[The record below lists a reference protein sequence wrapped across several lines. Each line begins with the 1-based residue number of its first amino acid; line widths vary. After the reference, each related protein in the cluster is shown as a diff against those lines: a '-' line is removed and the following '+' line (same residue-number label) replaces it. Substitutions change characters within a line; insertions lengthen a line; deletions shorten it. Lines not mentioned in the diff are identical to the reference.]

1 MKRLQKKES
10 RYWNDGDWE
19 NHMRICHEFLVNYE
33 GYLTNEEKAN
43 WNIKIAGTF
52 IQLKS
57 YLLAVE
63 YLQKGIPYADGRL
76 KSFGYGQ
83 LGRSYID
90 LGEYD
95 KAIQSYS
102 DAVKYAPSKEAVV
115 AHTNSKGYV
124 YFKAGRYKESRE
136 TYKKALSIFSKDAS
150 IDSIQYRIL
159 QSNLASVDFAQGLND
174 KGMQRLYMLEQNFKF
189 GDSWFHAEVYGKM
202 LPILIEQEKCDEAG
216 RVLQNWQR
224 NLRDDKVSEDRLR
237 FLEYKIKQLQ
247 LCEGAGIGK
256 VQQEYLL
263 LNEALKQQTLDRLII
278 IEKLQRDELK
288 KRLKLVSDNL
298 KLKKASEKQYIK
310 LMVVSVSLLV
320 LVLIGAYVWWRSMK
334 SRQQRKEKYLQLREE
349 LMRESELSANLKR
362 EMEAKELV
370 NKKLELK
377 QMLQSMNNNATLLEE
392 IQGRLSS
399 LRNKEEGIQE
409 AVTDLL
415 QFLKSHAGAQA
426 INDVIEQNIEMIG
439 GDFRDRLF
447 EKHGDFT
454 PSEIQLVLLL
464 RIGLSTKEMALMK
477 SVEPSSI
484 RIFKHRL
491 KTKLG
496 LEKNQ
501 DLVSYIEKF

>member
-1 MKRLQKKES
+1 MERLQKKES

-19 NHMRICHEFLVNYE
+19 NHMRICHEYLVNYE
-33 GYLTNEEKAN
+33 GYLTDKEKAN

-52 IQLKS
+52 IELKS

-63 YLQKGIPYADGRL
+63 YLQKGIPYADGQL
-76 KSFGYGQ
+76 KGFGYGQ

-95 KAIQSYS
+95 KAIESYS
-102 DAVKYAPSKEAVV
+102 KAVQFATRKEMVV

-124 YFKAGRYKESRE
+124 FFKAGRYKDSRE
-136 TYKKALSIFSKDAS
+136 TYQNALSIFSKHGG

-159 QSNLASVDFAQGLND
+159 QSNLASVDFAQGMND
-174 KGMQRLYMLEQNFKF
+174 SGMQRLYKLEQNFET
-189 GDSWFHAEVYGKM
+189 GYNWFYAEVYLKM
-202 LPILIEQEKCDEAG
+202 LPILIEQKECEEAG
-216 RVLQNWQR
+216 RLLKNWQSS
-224 NLRDDKVSEDRLR
+224 LGDDKVSNGRLK

-247 LCEGAGIGK
+247 LCDGVGVEKI
-256 VQQEYLL
+256 QQEYLL

-320 LVLIGAYVWWRSMK
+320 LVLIGAFVWWRSIK
-334 SRQQRKEKYLQLREE
+334 SRQRRKEKYLHLREE
-349 LMRESELSANLKR
+349 LMQESERSANLKR

-426 INDVIEQNIEMIG
+426 INEVIEQNVEIIG

-447 EKHGDFT
+447 DKHGEFT

-491 KTKLG
+491 KIKLG

-501 DLVSYIEKF
+501 DLVSYIQKF